1 MILAV
6 NHQQPLSG
14 NNQTMS
20 KFYTIL
26 LGFFLLVITFNANAQ
41 SPTNTLKIA
50 VFAPV
55 YLDSVFDG
63 AFYKLGN
70 NNLPKSVLPGLD
82 FYNGVMLAVDSL
94 NAEKQSL
101 EVLFFDTKNGEESIE
116 LILKKNEL
124 QDISLIIASFNNRSE
139 IKAMADFALN
149 KNIPLISMTYPNDG
163 GLTANPF
170 FALVNPTLTTHIEA
184 IYKYIHRVFPTE
196 NITIVKRK
204 GATEDMITN
213 SFIDMNK
220 KTAGLPLKIKT
231 TELTDTFS
239 INQVFK
245 QFDSTKLNIILCAS
259 LNEIFGNNLVKAAA
273 SNKNYKTIII
283 GMPTWDGVKDIGK
296 DAEIIYTS
304 PYNYSRTDNLGQQIT
319 NSYRNKYFGRPSDMV
334 FKGFEA
340 IYHFGKLLLKY
351 NSNLISHL
359 SDKEFKLFNEYDF
372 QPVKL
377 KAINS
382 LPDYLENK
390 KLYFIKKV
398 DTQIKSIN

>member
-1 MILAV
+1 MISAA
-6 NHQQPLSG
+6 NHQQLLSG
-14 NNQTMS
+14 NNKAMS
-20 KFYTIL
+20 RFYTIL
-26 LGFFLLVITFNANAQ
+26 LGCFLIAITFNATAQ
-41 SPTNTLKIA
+41 LNTNTIKIA

-55 YLDSVFDG
+55 YLDSVFEGDN
-63 AFYKLGN
+63 YKLGN

-82 FYNGVMLAVDSL
+82 FYNGIMLAIDSL
-94 NAEKQSL
+94 NGENQSL
-101 EVLFFDTKNGEESIE
+101 EILFFDSKNAEESIE
-116 LILKKNEL
+116 LILKKKEL
-124 QDISLIIASFNNRSE
+124 QNVSLIIASFNNRSE
-139 IKAMADFALN
+139 IKALANFALN

-163 GLTANPF
+163 GIRGNPF

-184 IYKYIHRVFPTE
+184 IYKYIHRTFPTE
-196 NITIVKRK
+196 NITIIKRK

-213 SFIDMNK
+213 SFLNMNK
-220 KTAGLPLKIKT
+220 KTPGLPLKIKT
-231 TELTDTFS
+231 VELNDTYS
-239 INQVFK
+239 ADQVFK
-245 QFDSTKLNIILCAS
+245 QLDSSKLNIILCAS
-259 LNEIFGNNLVKAAA
+259 LNETFGNNLVKATA
-273 SNKNYKTIII
+273 SNKNFETILV

-304 PYNYSRTDNLGQQIT
+304 PYNYSRTDLLGQQIT

-340 IYHFGKLLLKY
+340 MYHFGKLLLKH
-351 NSNLISHL
+351 NNNLINYL

-377 KAINS
+377 KLTNS

-390 KLYFIKKV
+390 KLYFIRKV